1 MPEPSENANQGSAA
15 GLSRRVQWDALA
27 AIIASFIGFLALLVA
42 GYTAYIQRYTANI
55 QAEQVRAQVWPN
67 LIAGNDDNDLS
78 LIVYSKGVG
87 PAIVRSA
94 QIWVDGKPQTDWR
107 HALDA
112 LGMKHPITFSQ
123 STINP
128 AVVSPGEN
136 VRIIK
141 FDDKDVYRQFRAAA
155 VSKHMAIAICYC
167 STLGE
172 CWQYRDA
179 HLVGFKQGPLQV
191 TPIKQCPRLPR
202 AEVFNN

>member
-1 MPEPSENANQGSAA
+1 MSEPLPPSDESASARGGRNWNA
-15 GLSRRVQWDALA
+15 LS
-27 AIIASFIGFLALLVA
+27 AIIAALIGLLALCVS
-42 GYTAYIQRYTANI
+42 GYTAYIQR
-55 QAEQVRAQVWPN
+55 EQVRAQVWPD

-87 PAIVRSA
+87 PAIVRNA
-94 QIWVDGKPQTDWR
+94 QIWVDGKPQTDWT

-128 AVVSPGEN
+128 AVVSAGEN

-141 FDDKDVYRQFRAAA
+141 FEDKAVYRQFRAAA
-155 VSKHMAIAICYC
+155 VARHMAIAICYC

-172 CWQYRDA
+172 CWNYRDA
-179 HLVGFKQGPLQV
+179 HLVGFKRGPLQV
-191 TPIKQCPRLPR
+191 TSVGRCPRLPPS
-202 AEVFNN
+202 EVFNN